1 MMIHL
6 RRGEARI
13 HQRSRG
19 SLDGPP
25 VLTRSPIYPTL
36 GVRRPLLDDNYEQN
50 DSTSTYTYT
59 YYSTWSSNY
68 TMSNLVGPG
77 RLLGKLFSNAGSSL
91 ERRLG
96 KLAYRARLG
105 SHAKAETDLSYYN
118 MSPMLH
124 GEDMILKE
132 KACNILLGHARYAT
146 SLSSHSV
153 LA

>member
-1 MMIHL
+1 ML
-6 RRGEARI
+6 DAASVDSVSDLPNS
-13 HQRSRG
+13 QRAS
-19 SLDGPP
+19 
-25 VLTRSPIYPTL
+25 T
-36 GVRRPLLDDNYEQN
+36 LLDDNYEQN